1 MAIYHLSAQILGRAP
16 KVDKARG
23 VMRPGSSVVAAAAYR
38 SGERLQ
44 DARTEKSHDYSN
56 RKGVAHCEIMAPD
69 YAPPWVQDRA
79 TLWNTVEAME
89 ERKDAQLAREINI
102 ALPHELSHDQRL
114 ELVREF
120 VQTNFVSKGMVA
132 DVAWH
137 DPVPDAGQNSHNF
150 HAHIMLTL
158 RRATPEGLDRVKTR
172 EWNSVGLLDTWR
184 SSWAAHVN
192 DALRSIGRAD
202 RVDHRTLKAQR
213 EAALERGDRRAAA
226 RLDRTPEI
234 HVGPTARQVDAKL
247 KQRRQ
252 SPQSGRLEAGAFR
265 QRGEGG
271 RPERRE
277 RDYTARDKGTRVDW
291 LSNILLGNNEKA
303 KAQLVKTERQIARL
317 ERKLHYWDKQTS
329 FKLEGVVRGSVF
341 RFERAKQAQEQR
353 EARERER
360 QRQHHAA
367 KRAENIKQLI
377 GELEKVFLAARAGRE
392 AVLARRQE
400 LAGWLKTLGRGSSR
414 QQTVDHHRAHER
426 VRER

>member
-23 VMRPGSSVVAAAAYR
+23 VMRPGSSAVAAAAYR

-56 RKGVAHCEIMAPD
+56 RKGVAHSEIMAPD

-102 ALPHELSHDQRL
+102 ALPHELSHEQRV
-114 ELVREF
+114 ELVCEF

-137 DPVPDAGQNSHNF
+137 DPVPDAGQNSRNF

-172 EWNSVGLLDTWR
+172 EWNSVGLLDSWR

-192 DALRSIGRAD
+192 DALRAIGRAD
-202 RVDHRTLKAQR
+202 RVDHRTLKIQR

-226 RLDRTPEI
+226 HLNRTPEI
-234 HVGPTARQVDAKL
+234 HVGPTARQVDTKL

-252 SPQSGRLEAGAFR
+252 LPQSGRLEAGAFR

-277 RDYTARDKGTRVDW
+277 RDYTGRDKGTRVDW

-317 ERKLHYWDKQTS
+317 ERKMHYWNKQAS
-329 FKLEGVVRGSVF
+329 FKLDGMILGKEF
-341 RFERAKQAQEQR
+341 RRERAKQAQEQR

-360 QRQHHAA
+360 QKQEHAA
-367 KRAENIKQLI
+367 KRAEDIKRLI
-377 GELEKVFLAARAGRE
+377 AELEKVFVAARAGRE

-400 LAGWLKTLGRGSSR
+400 LAGWVKSLGREASR
-414 QQTVDHHRAHER
+414 QQMAGRHHER